1 MGQFVSACVDK
12 RVGMNP
18 PIKVTEEFFVAAQ
31 PDRNDIGDLA
41 GQGFRT
47 VINNRPDGEAADQ
60 PSHAEM
66 RTAAERL
73 GLEYRYIPV
82 KTATITMSDVE
93 AQAKAVR
100 DCPRPVV
107 AHCRS
112 GTRSYLLW
120 AADRVLKGGED
131 PERLVANAAE
141 SGIDLRGLPALV
153 EHLKVSR

>member
-1 MGQFVSACVDK
+1 
-12 RVGMNP
+12 MNS

-31 PDRNDIGDLA
+31 PDRNDIADLA

-47 VINNRPDGEAADQ
+47 VINNRPDGEAAGQ
-60 PSHAEM
+60 LGHAEM
-66 RTAAERL
+66 RAAAQRL

-82 KTATITMSDVE
+82 KTATITMADVE

-100 DCPRPVV
+100 DCPQPVV

-120 AADRVLKGGED
+120 AADRVLQGGEN
-131 PERLVANAAE
+131 PERHVAKAAE

>member
-1 MGQFVSACVDK
+1 
-12 RVGMNP
+12 MNP
-18 PIKVTEEFFVAAQ
+18 PIKVAEEFFVAAQ
-31 PDRNDIGDLA
+31 LDRDDIGGLA

-47 VINNRPDGEAADQ
+47 MINNRPDGEAADQ

-66 RTAAERL
+66 RAAAQRF

-82 KTATITMSDVE
+82 KTATITLGDVE
-93 AQAKAVR
+93 AQAKAIR
-100 DCPRPVV
+100 DCPQPVV

-131 PERLVANAAE
+131 PERLVPNAAE
-141 SGIDLRGLPALV
+141 SGIDLRGLPGLV
-153 EHLKVSR
+153 LHLKVNR

>member
-1 MGQFVSACVDK
+1 
-12 RVGMNP
+12 MNP

-31 PDRNDIGDLA
+31 PDRNDISDLA

-47 VINNRPDGEAADQ
+47 MINNRPDGEAADQ
-60 PSHAEM
+60 PSHEEM
-66 RTAAERL
+66 RAEAERL

-82 KTATITMSDVE
+82 KTETITVADVE

-100 DCPRPVV
+100 DCPQPVV

-112 GTRSYLLW
+112 GTRSYLLL

-131 PERLVANAAE
+131 PERLVTNGAE
-141 SGIDLRGLPALV
+141 RGIDLRNPAGFGRTFAGEPLGTV
-153 EHLKVSR
+153 QSKI